1 MTTMFN
7 ASQSD
12 SKLVTVISAQVW
24 ILEELFAQYNIS
36 DTSIYRERLREGCTF
51 EAELPFTSTVIPLFL
66 ICDWISPSIRSPFFV
81 LVAVIACIEKFKG
94 M

>member
-1 MTTMFN
+1 MITTFN
-7 ASQSD
+7 ASQSH

-24 ILEELFAQYNIS
+24 ILEELFAQYNI
-36 DTSIYRERLREGCTF
+36 YRERQREVGTLD
-51 EAELPFTSTVIPLFL
+51 AELAFTSTVIPLFL